1 MPVEM
6 SHRPN
11 ARKGLLFAGLS
22 TLLMLTGCS
31 GQDGEGQQ
39 AGAGGMPPAA
49 VVVQQATLADVTV
62 RQDYAGRARG
72 AREVEVRARIS
83 GILEQRLYEEGQMVR
98 EGDALFRI
106 DRKPAAAALQR
117 ARAQRQVAEADVQQA
132 EREWNRISSL
142 FERNAVSER
151 DRDSAQSALELAR
164 ANLAVANAGV
174 AQAELDL
181 GYTDVTAPISGVTS
195 LEDFP
200 EGSLIDTG
208 TLLTTIVQLDPV
220 HVRFALPENDAN
232 IRRAAREGMVRTDQE
247 QNVSARL
254 VLADGSEYDLDGRI
268 DFTASTLDPRTGTV
282 SARAV
287 FPNPE
292 QVIVPGQ
299 FVRVRV
305 ELQSFDDVITVP
317 ERAVTQ
323 GQNGPVVYMVDDD
336 SKARV
341 REVEL
346 GPVSDGR
353 QILLSGLDEGDRYIV
368 SGLVN
373 LRDGAAVNVTNPDSP
388 EEAN

>member
-1 MPVEM
+1 M
-6 SHRPN
+6 
-11 ARKGLLFAGLS
+11 
-22 TLLMLTGCS
+22 
-31 GQDGEGQQ
+31 
-39 AGAGGMPPAA
+39 
-49 VVVQQATLADVTV
+49 
-62 RQDYAGRARG
+62 
-72 AREVEVRARIS
+72 VRA
-83 GILEQRLYEEGQMVR
+83 
-98 EGDALFRI
+98 
-106 DRKPAAAALQR
+106 
-117 ARAQRQVAEADVQQA
+117 
-132 EREWNRISSL
+132 
-142 FERNAVSER
+142 
-151 DRDSAQSALELAR
+151 
-164 ANLAVANAGV
+164 
-174 AQAELDL
+174 
-181 GYTDVTAPISGVTS
+181 
-195 LEDFP
+195 
-200 EGSLIDTG
+200 
-208 TLLTTIVQLDPV
+208 
-220 HVRFALPENDAN
+220 
-232 IRRAAREGMVRTDQE
+232 DQE

-323 GQNGPVVYMVDDD
+323 GQNGSVVYVVDDD
-336 SKARV
+336 SKARI

-353 QILLSGLDEGDRYIV
+353 QILLSGLDAGDRYIV

>member
-232 IRRAAREGMVRTDQE
+232 IRRAAREGMVRADQE

-254 VLADGSEYDLDGRI
+254 VLADGSEYGLDGRI

-323 GQNGPVVYMVDDD
+323 GQNGPVVYVVDDD